1 MKMIVNYSGN
11 FSNQKHQED
20 WAALILTNYLN
31 YNYPLLKSLFPD
43 ILEEAYLIEQRI
55 KEFIKSKDE
64 EIEKVIKKPKASG
77 AIYGRNNEPKVD
89 LKIISKKG
97 NPYNFSIKKTHDS
110 GYLITIGDSQQ
121 FLTIF
126 DHFKKDIPEKLYPV
140 IQKAAEYIKIIS
152 AVSSQLPWA
161 EHVNKYFSIDKFPEK
176 KLSGTN
182 VSREELIKRAIEFG
196 TEERRKQYLEYLH
209 EAETC
214 IQELFKDI
222 MINYPILAKKLIYE
236 FATGYFRFPNG
247 SGRANI
253 IVGADD
259 LVELPDGEEFFDND
273 YTEKKRIEF
282 SKRGGRLQNVPRKG
296 IPKRVIKTGDYDL
309 MIQEF
314 TKLQMSFKI

>member
-1 MKMIVNYSGN
+1 
-11 FSNQKHQED
+11 
-20 WAALILTNYLN
+20 
-31 YNYPLLKSLFPD
+31 
-43 ILEEAYLIEQRI
+43 
-55 KEFIKSKDE
+55 
-64 EIEKVIKKPKASG
+64 
-77 AIYGRNNEPKVD
+77 
-89 LKIISKKG
+89 
-97 NPYNFSIKKTHDS
+97 
-110 GYLITIGDSQQ
+110 
-121 FLTIF
+121 
-126 DHFKKDIPEKLYPV
+126 V